1 MEIVKFKD
9 LVTSLQLEE
18 SLQNSVLKRLEYS
31 VNLLVT
37 TIERI
42 PIPILIGLILSA
54 VYLSFIPDENEEQY
68 MLLAKQFMNPN
79 WIKNSDGI
87 EFPGVRLLYQ
97 FIIGTLLSYVNFE
110 SVLFSMRLLMIVSLS
125 IVLSKLYER
134 FQLDNT
140 QIFTHLALLFIGHQS
155 LFAGSWMFVSVEAK
169 GFAWILILLS
179 IYYILS
185 KRLYLS
191 LILMI
196 AGSYFH
202 FLEGFY
208 SFCFIAVTIYFNK
221 NKLGYSNKELIIMSV
236 MYITAILPMV
246 LYLTPATQQSA
257 SNLSPSTNWIYSYFR
272 HPHHAALYP
281 DFTYFLHKH
290 LFGILLTFI
299 GLIFS
304 IVAFINEKIFEIK
317 FSKSFVISSSAITIL
332 LVSVSFLDR
341 DGGILKFYLY
351 RINTLTTFILT
362 MLIMV
367 WIWRLIKEEYK
378 PQTKAILIMLST
390 VSLFNLS
397 LTNAHTYKKYFFSKD
412 EVADI
417 CSYIK
422 SNTAENDEI
431 ISFID
436 DLSVSRKAER
446 ELFSVYKFV
455 PAEMNKIH
463 NWYFRV
469 MEQRKAKADL
479 NYLDILAVKYGVNH
493 VLIDKDEKL
502 PSTFEIKYQNSKY
515 AFYKRMTSN

>member
-1 MEIVKFKD
+1 M
-9 LVTSLQLEE
+9 EE
-18 SLQNSVLKRLEYS
+18 SLQNSVLKKLEYS
-31 VNLLVT
+31 LNLLVT
-37 TIERI
+37 SIERI
-42 PIPILIGLILSA
+42 PKPILIGLILSA
-54 VYLSFIPDENEEQY
+54 VYLSFVPDENEEQY
-68 MLLAKQFMNPN
+68 MLLAKQFMNPS
-79 WIKNSDGI
+79 WIQNAEDL

-97 FIIGTLLSYVNFE
+97 LIIGTLLSYANFE

-140 QIFTHLALLFIGHQS
+140 QIFTHLVLLFIGHQS

-169 GFAWILILLS
+169 GFAWIFILFSIYFILSKKLYPALILL
-179 IYYILS
+179 I
-185 KRLYLS
+185 
-191 LILMI
+191 I
-196 AGSYFH
+196 ASYFH
-202 FLEGFY
+202 FLDGCY
-208 SFCFIAVTIYFNK
+208 SFCFLALTIFLQRDELTNSK
-221 NKLGYSNKELIIMSV
+221 KELMILAAIYVVAIIP
-236 MYITAILPMV
+236 IV
-246 LYLTPATQQSA
+246 LYLIPAAQQPA
-257 SNLSPSTNWIYSYFR
+257 SNLSPSANWIYSYFR

-299 GLIFS
+299 GLLFS
-304 IVAFINEKIFEIK
+304 IVVFRNEKTFEIK
-317 FSKSFVISSSAITIL
+317 FSKSFVISSSFITIL

-351 RINTLTTFILT
+351 RTNTLTTFMLT
-362 MLIMV
+362 ILIMI
-367 WIWRLIKEEYK
+367 WICRLIKEEYK
-378 PQTKAILIMLST
+378 PQAKAILIMLSS

-417 CSYIK
+417 CNYVK
-422 SNTAENDEI
+422 SNTAKNDEI

-436 DLSVSRKAER
+436 DLSVSRKSER
-446 ELFSVYKFV
+446 KLFSVYKFV

-469 MEQRKAKADL
+469 LEQRKAKADL
-479 NYLDILAVKYGVNH
+479 NYLDSLAVKYGVNH

-502 PSTFEIKYQNSKY
+502 PSIFEMKYQNSKY